1 MTARPM
7 TVSAIQI
14 TSDDAAKAATVE
26 KMLGF
31 LDVAGRRGSE
41 LVVLPEVWTG
51 LGYSTEE
58 SYA

>member
-14 TSDDAAKAATVE
+14 TSDDGAKAATVE
-26 KMLGF
+26 KMLDF

-51 LGYSTEE
+51 
-58 SYA
+58 

>member
-1 MTARPM
+1 MTDARPM

-26 KMLGF
+26 RMMGF

-41 LVVLPEVWTG
+41 LVVLPERTTVVAPT
-51 LGYSTEE
+51 
-58 SYA
+58 

>member
-14 TSDDAAKAATVE
+14 TSDDGAKAATVE
-26 KMLGF
+26 KMLDF

-41 LVVLPEVWTG
+41 LVVVLV
-51 LGYSTEE
+51 
-58 SYA
+58 